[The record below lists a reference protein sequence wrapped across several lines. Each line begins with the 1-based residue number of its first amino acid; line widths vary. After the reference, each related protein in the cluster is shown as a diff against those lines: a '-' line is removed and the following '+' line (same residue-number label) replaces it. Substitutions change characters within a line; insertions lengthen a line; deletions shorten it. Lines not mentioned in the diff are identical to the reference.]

1 MSYVHSKFHIVLL
14 CFNPPAVLTAL
25 ALVSPGG
32 LLRVFSA
39 ALCLQCCTCFLRCA
53 RWKSIDSVEW
63 EKKSSREL
71 SKGKV
76 TERAEGRKIIVSQ
89 SHVWIQQ
96 WQQWQLWFD
105 ETTCDNLTSC
115 SSRLLQAANIS
126 SWVETYL
133 LGSAGL
139 AMGNQAC
146 CAKSNDEKAW
156 AAWILSCAGNST
168 VTQGVFSWY
177 DS

>member
-1 MSYVHSKFHIVLL
+1 MFQPTCSV
-14 CFNPPAVLTAL
+14 TRR
-25 ALVSPGG
+25 
-32 LLRVFSA
+32 LRVFSS
-39 ALCLQCCTCFLRCA
+39 ALCLQCCTCFLPCA
-53 RWKSIDSVEW
+53 RLKSIDSVEW

-115 SSRLLQAANIS
+115 SSHLPQALKRGRIIF
-126 SWVETYL
+126 
-133 LGSAGL
+133 AGVSGL
-139 AMGNQAC
+139 TMGNQAC
-146 CAKSNDEKAW
+146 CAKPADEKAW
-156 AAWILSCAGNST
+156 AAWILSCAGNKHLDTGSLFL
-168 VTQGVFSWY
+168 VRFRFLR
-177 DS
+177 

>member
-1 MSYVHSKFHIVLL
+1 MFQPTCSSHCLSLSVTRRLTQSLFGSLVL
-14 CFNPPAVLTAL
+14 AVLHVL
-25 ALVSPGG
+25 S
-32 LLRVFSA
+32 
-39 ALCLQCCTCFLRCA
+39 ALCQ
-53 RWKSIDSVEW
+53 VEKYRFRGMG
-63 EKKSSREL
+63 KKSSREL

-115 SSRLLQAANIS
+115 SSHLPQALKRGRIIF
-126 SWVETYL
+126 
-133 LGSAGL
+133 AGVSGL
-139 AMGNQAC
+139 TMGNQAC

>member
-1 MSYVHSKFHIVLL
+1 MFQPTCSFHCLSLSVTGTGRLTQSLFGSLVL
-14 CFNPPAVLTAL
+14 AVLHVL
-25 ALVSPGG
+25 S
-32 LLRVFSA
+32 
-39 ALCLQCCTCFLRCA
+39 ALCQ
-53 RWKSIDSVEW
+53 VEKYRFRGMG
-63 EKKSSREL
+63 KKSSREL

-76 TERAEGRKIIVSQ
+76 TERAEGRKIIISQ
-89 SHVWIQQ
+89 SHVSR
-96 WQQWQLWFD
+96 QQWQLWFD
-105 ETTCDNLTSC
+105 QTTCDNLTSC

-156 AAWILSCAGNST
+156 GCLDFELCRQQHCDTGSLFL
-168 VTQGVFSWY
+168 VRFLR
-177 DS
+177 

>member
-1 MSYVHSKFHIVLL
+1 MFQPTCSV
-14 CFNPPAVLTAL
+14 TRR
-25 ALVSPGG
+25 
-32 LLRVFSA
+32 LRVFSS
-39 ALCLQCCTCFLRCA
+39 ALCLQCCTCFLPCA
-53 RWKSIDSVEW
+53 RLKSIDSVEW

-146 CAKSNDEKAW
+146 CAKSNDKKAW